1 MYREQD
7 SSDEGAVKR
16 RTDRCVELAA
26 MFKRAS
32 KGSQGLLNTILAQFG
47 LQEGVSTRKTKEYYE
62 LLRNSGLIKITNGHK
77 SWCYNAEAEWEL
89 FKVEI

>member
-16 RTDRCVELAA
+16 RSDRCIELAA
-26 MFKRAS
+26 MFKEVS
-32 KGSQGLLNTILAQFG
+32 KGTEKSLKLILSKFC
-47 LQEGVSTRKTKEYYE
+47 LQEGVSKRKVSEYFT
-62 LLRNSGLIKITNGHK
+62 LLRSSGLIKLTNGQK
-77 SWCYNAEAEWEL
+77 GWRYDPESEWEL